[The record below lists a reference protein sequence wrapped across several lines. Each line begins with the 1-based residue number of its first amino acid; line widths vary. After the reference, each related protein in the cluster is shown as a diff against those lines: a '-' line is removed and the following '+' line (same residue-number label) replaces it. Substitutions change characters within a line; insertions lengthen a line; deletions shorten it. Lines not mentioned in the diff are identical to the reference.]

1 MKPRRLRGSV
11 DLLPTIT
18 ELQESESQ
26 MYLTQSLDEYMDSI
40 RELSQPA
47 YPLSGPLQGTRLP
60 TPRMARFPTM
70 ASAHHRTSSPCKHWA
85 PIGPDSVSLTLVLRS
100 DTRAA
105 ASPNQDPLDWLFTR
119 AQSGGGGALVEEGA
133 EEICMI

>member
-26 MYLTQSLDEYMDSI
+26 MYLTQSLEEYMDSI

-47 YPLSGPLQGTRLP
+47 YPLSGPLHGTRLP
-60 TPRMARFPTM
+60 TPRMAKFPTM
-70 ASAHHRTSSPCKHWA
+70 VSANHRISSTCKHWA
-85 PIGPDSVSLTLVLRS
+85 PIGPDNVSLSLVLRS

-105 ASPNQDPLDWLFTR
+105 VSPNQDPLDWLFTR
-119 AQSGGGGALVEEGA
+119 AQNRRGAIEEGGT